1 MKEKKKENKKTE
13 RKKKKKERKERKK
26 KEKKNYFM
34 KESPHW
40 ETVPRDLWMNVAFC
54 PTEIPR
60 NLGTEGSEST
70 GELRQ
75 RHLMLQLFPKVTEIQ
90 LPVSWEQGS
99 HLLCS
104 ELVGACAHM
113 EALGSWGT
121 LEMSHHT
128 RLRAG

>member
-1 MKEKKKENKKTE
+1 
-13 RKKKKKERKERKK
+13 
-26 KEKKNYFM
+26 M
-34 KESPHW
+34 KESPQW

-54 PTEIPR
+54 PMEIPR
-60 NLGTEGSEST
+60 NLGTEGTESM

-90 LPVSWEQGS
+90 LPVSWERGS

-121 LEMSHHT
+121 LQRCLITHFWQDKALWKALHVSVFKGSP
-128 RLRAG
+128 LKVIQQ